1 MTRRQRC
8 GTTRPRP
15 ACRHWRATPTTSGV
29 ARGGVT
35 AQLLLGVAPARLQP
49 TRHFPTHFGCSCVAF
64 HPQLPIIPTGSED
77 GAVGWC
83 PAQTHIN
90 THNSHTRSHLKLRRV
105 PPGAA
110 HHPDRLRGRRRQDVA
125 RDHVQVRLAEAVSC
139 GFRTKR
145 RRSVVKRF
153 EQTQAAGVPGVAPHM
168 RTAWH
173 ISTGTTMYNKSHRM
187 ERVWAHP
194 HHANTHNTHII
205 QTPVNTQA

>member
-139 GFRTKR
+139 GFRTNGGGQ
-145 RRSVVKRF
+145 SSS
-153 EQTQAAGVPGVAPHM
+153 AL
-168 RTAWH
+168 
-173 ISTGTTMYNKSHRM
+173 NKPKQRGC
-187 ERVWAHP
+187 RVWLRTCARP
-194 HHANTHNTHII
+194 GTYPLAPQCTTNRIAWSACGRTHTTQTH
-205 QTPVNTQA
+205 TTHT